1 MLGLTGLRW
10 KLGLVF
16 ALVVVGS
23 AIGLRGAP
31 NASSDAVPTPTAVT
45 ETAVVPKPVV
55 PPQPVAIE
63 TGSPEDTE
71 RARALLA
78 AIKDILKKTADRRSD
93 ARQLPSED
101 ELLVV
106 PLWTETR
113 EQRQRE
119 IRTLLDGALDLI
131 TDVPL
136 VAEQKRLET
145 ARGTITQLQ
154 SRIAELREKQLVA
167 PKEALL
173 SGVWTD
179 TVASLDDEIADAQAR
194 IEANRQE
201 IVDAKLAIG
210 GALRRSGVE
219 ISADQI
225 DLLLDSVLSGDVVRL
240 VATFEAA
247 KLIDVQLNKL
257 VAASQGNLNA
267 ARNYFAMHA
276 ALFAL
281 LVHAQDSAVEKID
294 AVYLPRLEVIGQT
307 IALTMT
313 ETRQLLSDRKRADQQ
328 RVLRANLKSQALAK
342 EVSDYYSRYLVRQ
355 REQLSEARNRT
366 LRDLEVADNT
376 YKTVEVSFQ
385 LRALMKDA
393 TASFDAI
400 QKLEAPGLEQVFK
413 NQELRQEFENLTR
426 RLAPPSS

>member
-1 MLGLTGLRW
+1 MLGLKGLRW

-16 ALVVVGS
+16 GLVVVGS
-23 AIGLRGAP
+23 AIGLRDAP
-31 NASSDAVPTPTAVT
+31 NASSDAAPTPVAVP
-45 ETAVVPKPVV
+45 ETAVVPEPVV
-55 PPQPVAIE
+55 RPKPVAIE
-63 TGSPEDTE
+63 SGSAEDTE

-119 IRTLLDGALDLI
+119 IRTLLDAALDLI

-154 SRIAELREKQLVA
+154 NRIAELREKQLIA

-179 TVASLDDEIADAQAR
+179 TVASLDDEITDAQAR
-194 IEANRQE
+194 IDANRQE
-201 IVDAKLAIG
+201 IVDAKLAVG
-210 GALRRSGVE
+210 AALRRSGVE

-247 KLIDVQLNKL
+247 KLIDMQLNTL
-257 VAASQGNLNA
+257 VDASQGNLSA

-307 IALTMT
+307 IASTMT
-313 ETRQLLSDRKRADQQ
+313 ETRQLLSARKRADQQ
-328 RVLRANLKSQALAK
+328 RVLQANLKSQVLAK

-355 REQLSEARNRT
+355 RGQLAEARNRT

>member
-10 KLGLVF
+10 KLGTVF

-23 AIGLRGAP
+23 AVGLHRAP
-31 NASSDAVPTPTAVT
+31 DDSSDAAPPPVLVAEAAV
-45 ETAVVPKPVV
+45 APKPVV
-55 PPQPVAIE
+55 PAKPVTIE
-63 TGSPEDTE
+63 TGSVQDTE

-78 AIKDILKKTADRRSD
+78 AIKDILKKTADRRSG
-93 ARQLPSED
+93 AKQLPSED

-119 IRTLLDGALDLI
+119 IRKLLDAALDLI

-136 VAEQKRLET
+136 VAEQKKLEA
-145 ARGTITQLQ
+145 ARRTITQLQ
-154 SRIAELREKQLVA
+154 TRIAELREKQLVA
-167 PKEALL
+167 PEESVL

-179 TVASLDDEIADAQAR
+179 TVATLDEEIADTQAR
-194 IEANRQE
+194 IDANRQE
-201 IVDAKLAIG
+201 IVDSKLAVG
-210 GALRRSGVE
+210 AALRRSGVE
-219 ISADQI
+219 ISSDQI

-247 KLIDVQLNKL
+247 KLIDGQLNTL
-257 VAASQGNLNA
+257 VDASQGNLSA

-276 ALFAL
+276 ALFVL
-281 LVHAQDSAVEKID
+281 LVHAQDSAIEKID

-307 IALTMT
+307 IASTMS
-313 ETRQLLSDRKRADQQ
+313 ETRQLLSDRKRSDQR
-328 RVLRANLKSQALAK
+328 RVLQANLKSQTLAK
-342 EVSDYYSRYLVRQ
+342 DVADYYSRYLVRQ
-355 REQLSEARNRT
+355 RGQLAEARNRT

-400 QKLEAPGLEQVFK
+400 QKLEAPGLEQIFK

>member
-1 MLGLTGLRW
+1 MLGLTGLRL
-10 KLGLVF
+10 KIGIVF
-16 ALVVVGS
+16 ALAVVGS
-23 AIGLRGAP
+23 AIGLRGASDT
-31 NASSDAVPTPTAVT
+31 SSDVAPAPVMAAEPAVDP
-45 ETAVVPKPVV
+45 EPVV
-55 PPQPVAIE
+55 PEKPVTIIA
-63 TGSPEDTE
+63 GSAEDTE

-78 AIKDILKKTADRRSD
+78 AIKDILKKAADRRSD
-93 ARQLPSED
+93 AQQLPSED

-113 EQRQRE
+113 EQRQEEVRK
-119 IRTLLDGALDLI
+119 LLDAALDLI

-136 VAEQKRLET
+136 VAEQKRLEA
-145 ARGTITQLQ
+145 ARSTITQLQ
-154 SRIAELREKQLVA
+154 NRIADLREKQLVA
-167 PKEALL
+167 PQESVL

-179 TVASLDDEIADAQAR
+179 TVATLDDEIIDAQAR
-194 IEANRQE
+194 IDANKKE
-201 IVDAKLAIG
+201 IVDAKLAVG
-210 GALRRSGVE
+210 AALRRSGVE

-257 VAASQGNLNA
+257 VDASEGNLSA

-276 ALFAL
+276 ALFVL
-281 LVHAQDSAVEKID
+281 LVHAQDSAIEKID
-294 AVYLPRLEVIGQT
+294 AVYLPRLEEIGQT
-307 IALTMT
+307 IASTMS
-313 ETRQLLSDRKRADQQ
+313 ETRQLLSSRKRADQQ
-328 RVLRANLKSQALAK
+328 RVLRANLKSQSLAK
-342 EVSDYYSRYLVRQ
+342 EVADYYSRYLVRQ
-355 REQLSEARNRT
+355 RGQLADARSRT

-413 NQELRQEFENLTR
+413 NRELRQEFENLTR

>member
-1 MLGLTGLRW
+1 MFGLTGLRW
-10 KLGLVF
+10 KIGIVF

-23 AIGLRGAP
+23 AIGLRGTP
-31 NASSDAVPTPTAVT
+31 DTSSDVVPAPVMAA
-45 ETAVVPKPVV
+45 ETAIDPEPVV
-55 PPQPVAIE
+55 PEKPVTIAA
-63 TGSPEDTE
+63 GSAEDTE
-71 RARALLA
+71 RARVLLA

-93 ARQLPSED
+93 AKQLPSED

-113 EQRQRE
+113 EQRQGE
-119 IRTLLDGALDLI
+119 IRKLLDAALDLI

-145 ARGTITQLQ
+145 ARSAITQLQ
-154 SRIAELREKQLVA
+154 SRIADLRERQLVA
-167 PKEALL
+167 PQESVL

-179 TVASLDDEIADAQAR
+179 TVATLDDEIVDTQAR
-194 IEANRQE
+194 IDANKQE
-201 IVDAKLAIG
+201 IVDAKLAVG
-210 GALRRSGVE
+210 AALRRSGVE

-247 KLIDVQLNKL
+247 KLIDVQLNQL
-257 VAASQGNLNA
+257 VDASEGNLSA
-267 ARNYFAMHA
+267 ARNYFGMHA
-276 ALFAL
+276 ALFVL
-281 LVHAQDSAVEKID
+281 LVHAQDSAIEKID
-294 AVYLPRLEVIGQT
+294 AVYLPRLDEIGQT
-307 IALTMT
+307 IASTMS
-313 ETRQLLSDRKRADQQ
+313 ETRQLLSNRKRSDQQ
-328 RVLRANLKSQALAK
+328 RVLRANLKSQTLAK
-342 EVSDYYSRYLVRQ
+342 EVADYYSRYLVRQ
-355 REQLSEARNRT
+355 RGQLAEARNRT

-426 RLAPPSS
+426 KLAPPSS